1 MKKTIA
7 IMITL
12 MTIAM
17 CASGCSSTD
26 NAANGSNSP
35 TYAPTGEINAAD
47 APGGDNGATVAPD
60 SDAGA
65 GNVPGGDSNDQ
76 DNASG
81 APQGGYSVQ
90 SYFGKVKNLLGNQLT
105 VRLAKQPDAP
115 ADEDAPL
122 QSDDEGADTAQG
134 TVVAA
139 ATMTLAVAAD
149 TVSDVEAEERME
161 LEWLD
166 EEKVFTLP
174 AGLRITD
181 RASGQTVTMD
191 SIGKSDVLMLTVD
204 ESSGSVLEVVIWE
217 RH

>member
-35 TYAPTGEINAAD
+35 TYAPTGEINATD
-47 APGGDNGATVAPD
+47 APSGD

-65 GNVPGGDSNDQ
+65 GNVPGGDNNDQ

-81 APQGGYSVQ
+81 VPQGGYSVQ

-115 ADEDAPL
+115 ADEDVPV
-122 QSDDEGADTAQG
+122 QSGDEGEDTEQG
-134 TVVAA
+134 AVVAA
-139 ATMTLAVAAD
+139 ATMTLAAAAD
-149 TVSDVEAEERME
+149 AVSDVEAEERME

>member
-35 TYAPTGEINAAD
+35 TYAPTGEINATD
-47 APGGDNGATVAPD
+47 APGGDAD
-60 SDAGA
+60 A

-81 APQGGYSVQ
+81 ALQGEYSVQ

-139 ATMTLAVAAD
+139 ATMTLAAAAD

>member
-35 TYAPTGEINAAD
+35 TYAPTGEINATD
-47 APGGDNGATVAPD
+47 APGGDAD
-60 SDAGA
+60 A

-122 QSDDEGADTAQG
+122 HSDDEGADTAQG

-139 ATMTLAVAAD
+139 ATMTLAAAAD

>member
-35 TYAPTGEINAAD
+35 TYAPTGEINATD
-47 APGGDNGATVAPD
+47 APGGDAD
-60 SDAGA
+60 A

-139 ATMTLAVAAD
+139 ATMTLAAAAD